1 MRMTIALALVLGA
14 CAGDEVDE
22 GNGPVCTK
30 ALYDKCN
37 SEHDCDSNECHN
49 FMGDG
54 FQVCSTS
61 CSAVVPCP
69 DNLGVPV
76 ACNTMGY
83 CKPAAATQCRVTSL
97 EQP

>member
-1 MRMTIALALVLGA
+1 MRMTIALALILGA
-14 CAGDEVDE
+14 CAGDEVDD

-54 FQVCSTS
+54 FQVCSMS
-61 CSAVVPCP
+61 CSATVPCP
-69 DNLGVPV
+69 DNAGVPV
-76 ACNTMGY
+76 TCNTMGY
-83 CKPAAATQCRVTSL
+83 CKPAAATACRVTSL
-97 EQP
+97 EP

>member
-1 MRMTIALALVLGA
+1 MRMTFVLALILGA

-30 ALYDKCN
+30 VHYDKCN
-37 SEHDCDSNECHN
+37 SEHDCDTNECHN
-49 FMGDG
+49 FLADG
-54 FQVCSTS
+54 LQVCTSS
-61 CSAVVPCP
+61 CSVTVPCP

-76 ACNTMGY
+76 ACDVSGY